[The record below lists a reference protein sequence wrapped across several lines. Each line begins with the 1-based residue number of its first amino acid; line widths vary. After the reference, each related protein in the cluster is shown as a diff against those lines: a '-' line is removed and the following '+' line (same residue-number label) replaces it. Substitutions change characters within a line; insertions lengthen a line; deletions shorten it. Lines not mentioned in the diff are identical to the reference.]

1 MRSLLDQIDTPCSP
15 RLRAAALMRIN
26 DRTGSFWLRV
36 RWLGVGHAL
45 ATVDPAPWGRV
56 NAELIELP

>member
-1 MRSLLDQIDTPCSP
+1 
-15 RLRAAALMRIN
+15 MRIN

-36 RWLGVGHAL
+36 RWLGVGHGL
-45 ATVDPAPWGRV
+45 TKVDPAPWGRV